1 MLDTTLLATSPLEAR
16 IHEFRGLKVM
26 IDADLAEL
34 YGVTTKRLN
43 EQVLRNI
50 ERFPLDFRFQLSDEE
65 FGFLRSQFATS
76 KNPSG
81 RGGRRHLPY
90 VFTEHGAIMAA
101 SVLNSPQAIETS
113 VYVVRAFVRIR
124 ELISTHKELS
134 HKLDELE
141 RKVMSHDQAIT
152 GLIHAIRELMT
163 PPATRKRPIGF
174 GRNAEE

>member
-1 MLDTTLLATSPLEAR
+1 MDTVLLATSPLETR
-16 IHEFRGLKVM
+16 ILEFRGQKVM
-26 IDADLAEL
+26 IDSDLAEL

-43 EQVLRNI
+43 EQVRRNI
-50 ERFPLDFRFQLSDEE
+50 ERFPKDFMFQLTAAEKAEVVANCDH
-65 FGFLRSQFATS
+65 LKKLKFAST
-76 KNPSG
+76 
-81 RGGRRHLPY
+81 LPY

-101 SVLNSPQAIETS
+101 SVLNSPRAIETS

-163 PPATRKRPIGF
+163 PPATKKRPIGF
-174 GRNAEE
+174 GRE